1 MNRFLKKLFVFL
13 LLLATALGLLELG
26 FRLKP
31 TTFKDKYT
39 GLDKYASE
47 IEILALGHSHANEG
61 FNPRVMK
68 HRAYNM
74 AVGFQNVY
82 FDDYIL
88 GHFIDRMDSLKW
100 VVIAT
105 SYYHFYN
112 TLPDLDKMRGEDL
125 FNTVKYHLYWQADS
139 VKNDRIPNYDPR
151 YNLEILNNPA
161 SAYIAMFKYYLTGE
175 AFNSSAKIKR
185 EVFIKYGFGEGFD
198 ISLSENKLD
207 ESGVFCAKGHNPP
220 HEGQLELD
228 GSYNYDKYESIVERC
243 AAKGVKVAIVLYPCW
258 HTYVENLDQYQL
270 ADTKRMMKDLDESHD
285 NCFALDYMS
294 DTLFD
299 SLDFHDGIHLNK
311 HGAEK
316 MSVMLDE
323 ILEDLLQNE

>member
-1 MNRFLKKLFVFL
+1 MNRFLKKLLVFL
-13 LLLATALGLLELG
+13 LLLTTVLGLLELG

-68 HRAYNM
+68 HRGYNM

-112 TLPDLDKMRGEDL
+112 TLPNLEDMQGEDL

-139 VKNDRIPNYDPR
+139 VKNVRIPDYNPR

-161 SAYIAMFKYYLTGE
+161 SAYMAMFKYYLSGE
-175 AFNSSAKIKR
+175 AINPTAKAER
-185 EVFIKYGFGEGFD
+185 EDFIKYGFGQGQDVTHDETF
-198 ISLSENKLD
+198 LD
-207 ESGVFCAKGHNPP
+207 ENGVFYAQSHTPNV
-220 HEGQLELD
+220 EGKIELN
-228 GSYNYDKYESIVERC
+228 GSYNYSKYESIVKICE
-243 AAKGVKVAIVLYPCW
+243 AKGVKVAIVLYPCW
-258 HTYVENLDQYQL
+258 HTYVENLNKNQL
-270 ADTKRMMKDLDESHD
+270 DDTKRMMRELAEAHD
-285 NCFALDYMS
+285 NCIALDFMS
-294 DTLFD
+294 DPRFD
-299 SLDFHDGIHLNK
+299 SGDFHDAIHLNK
-311 HGAEK
+311 NGAVK
-316 MSVMLDE
+316 MAKGLEEELDTC
-323 ILEDLLQNE
+323 ED

>member
-1 MNRFLKKLFVFL
+1 MKRFISKLSIFV
-13 LLLATALGLLELG
+13 LLLAAALGLMELG

-39 GLDKYASE
+39 GLDKFAPE

-61 FNPRVMK
+61 FDPHVLN
-68 HRAYNM
+68 HRGFNM

-139 VKNDRIPNYDPR
+139 VKNDRIPRFDPR

-161 SAYIAMFKYYLTGE
+161 SAYMAMFKYYLTGE
-175 AFNSSAKIKR
+175 AFNPATKAERKD
-185 EVFIKYGFGEGFD
+185 FIKYGFGQG
-198 ISLSENKLD
+198 
-207 ESGVFCAKGHNPP
+207 
-220 HEGQLELD
+220 
-228 GSYNYDKYESIVERC
+228 
-243 AAKGVKVAIVLYPCW
+243 
-258 HTYVENLDQYQL
+258 
-270 ADTKRMMKDLDESHD
+270 RM
-285 NCFALDYMS
+285 
-294 DTLFD
+294 
-299 SLDFHDGIHLNK
+299 
-311 HGAEK
+311 
-316 MSVMLDE
+316 
-323 ILEDLLQNE
+323 

>member
-1 MNRFLKKLFVFL
+1 MKRFISKLSIFV
-13 LLLATALGLLELG
+13 LLLAAALGLMELG

-39 GLDKYASE
+39 GLDKFAPE

-61 FNPRVMK
+61 FDPHVLN
-68 HRAYNM
+68 HRGFNM

-82 FDDYIL
+82 FDDYLL

-139 VKNDRIPNYDPR
+139 VKNVRIPDYDPR

-161 SAYIAMFKYYLTGE
+161 SSYIAMFKYYLTGE
-175 AFNSSAKIKR
+175 AFNPATKAERKD
-185 EVFIKYGFGEGFD
+185 FIKYGFGQGQDVTHNETF
-198 ISLSENKLD
+198 LD
-207 ESGVFCAKGHNPP
+207 ENGIFYAATQTPRKDGM
-220 HEGQLELD
+220 LELD
-228 GSYNYDKYESIVERC
+228 GSFNFLKYESIVKRC
-243 AAKGVKVAIVLYPCW
+243 ESKGVKVAIVLYPCW
-258 HTYVENLDQYQL
+258 HTYVENLNKFQL
-270 ADTKRMMKDLDESHD
+270 DDTKRMMRELADNHD
-285 NCFALDYMS
+285 NCIALDFMS
-294 DTLFD
+294 DPRFD
-299 SLDFHDGIHLNK
+299 SSDFHDAIHLNK
-311 HGAEK
+311 NGAEK
-316 MSVMLDE
+316 MAR
-323 ILEDLLQNE
+323 ILELLLGNE

>member
-1 MNRFLKKLFVFL
+1 MKRFLIKLSVFL
-13 LLLATALGLLELG
+13 LLLACILALMELG

-31 TTFKDKYT
+31 TTFKDKYA

-68 HRAYNM
+68 HRGYNM

-88 GHFIDRMDSLKW
+88 GHFIDRMDSLKC

-105 SYYHFYN
+105 SFFHFYN
-112 TLPDLDKMRGEDL
+112 TLPDLKDMRGEDL

-139 VKNDRIPNYDPR
+139 VKNDRIPDFDPR

-161 SAYIAMFKYYLTGE
+161 RAYLTMFKYYLTGE
-175 AFNSSAKIKR
+175 TFSTSAKIER
-185 EVFIKYGFGEGFD
+185 EDFIKYGFGGGFD
-198 ISLSENKLD
+198 VTLSENELN
-207 ESGVFCAKGHNPP
+207 ESGIFCAKGHNPP
-220 HEGQLELD
+220 HEGKLELD
-228 GSYNYDKYESIVERC
+228 GSYNYGRYESIVEKC
-243 AAKGVKVAIVLYPCW
+243 EDKGVKVALVLYPCW
-258 HTYVENLDQYQL
+258 HTYVENLDEYQL
-270 ADTKRMMKDLDESHD
+270 ADTKRMMQDLADAHD
-285 NCFALDYMS
+285 NCIVMDYMS
-294 DTLFD
+294 DSRFD
-299 SLDFHDGIHLNK
+299 HLDFHDGIHLNR

-316 MSVMLDE
+316 ISVF
-323 ILEDLLQNE
+323 LEKDLEAAGVL

>member
-1 MNRFLKKLFVFL
+1 MKRFISKLSIFV
-13 LLLATALGLLELG
+13 LLLAAALGLMELG

-31 TTFKDKYT
+31 STFKDKYT
-39 GLDKYASE
+39 GLDKFAPE

-61 FNPRVMK
+61 FDPHVLN
-68 HRAYNM
+68 HRGFNM

-139 VKNDRIPNYDPR
+139 VKNDRIPRFDPR

-161 SAYIAMFKYYLTGE
+161 TAYMAMFKYYLTGE
-175 AFNSSAKIKR
+175 AFNSTAKAER
-185 EVFIKYGFGEGFD
+185 EDFIEYGFGQGQDVTHDEAF
-198 ISLSENKLD
+198 LD
-207 ESGVFCAKGHNPP
+207 ENGAFYAQSHTPNV
-220 HEGQLELD
+220 EGKIELN
-228 GSYNYDKYESIVERC
+228 GSYNFSKYESIVKRC
-243 AAKGVKVAIVLYPCW
+243 ESKGVKVAIVLYPCW
-258 HTYVENLDQYQL
+258 HTYVENLNKFQL
-270 ADTKRMMKDLDESHD
+270 DDTKRMMRELADNHD
-285 NCFALDYMS
+285 NCIALDFMS
-294 DTLFD
+294 DPRFD
-299 SLDFHDGIHLNK
+299 SGDFHDAIHLNK
-311 HGAEK
+311 NGAVK
-316 MSVMLDE
+316 MAKGLEEELDTC
-323 ILEDLLQNE
+323 ED

>member
-1 MNRFLKKLFVFL
+1 MNRFLKKLLVFL
-13 LLLATALGLLELG
+13 LLLTTVLGLLELG

-61 FNPRVMK
+61 FDPHVLK
-68 HRAYNM
+68 HRGYNM

-139 VKNDRIPNYDPR
+139 VKNERIPNYDPR

-161 SAYIAMFKYYLTGE
+161 RAYLNMFGYYLTGK
-175 AFNSSAKIKR
+175 AFNSAAKAER
-185 EVFIKYGFGEGFD
+185 EDFIKFGFGQGQD
-198 ISLSENKLD
+198 VTHSELFLD
-207 ESGVFCAKGHNPP
+207 ENGISYAKSHTPRR
-220 HEGQLELD
+220 EGKLELD
-228 GSYNYDKYESIVERC
+228 GSFNYSKYDSIVKKCES
-243 AAKGVKVAIVLYPCW
+243 KGVKVAIVLYPCW
-258 HTYVENLDQYQL
+258 HTYVENLNNYQL
-270 ADTKRMMKDLDESHD
+270 TDTKRMMQALADSHD
-285 NCFALDYMS
+285 NCIALDFMS
-294 DTLFD
+294 DPRFD
-299 SLDFHDGIHLNK
+299 SSDFHDAIHLNK
-311 HGAEK
+311 NGAEK
-316 MSVMLDE
+316 MAQ
-323 ILEDLLQNE
+323 IIEDSLTE

>member
-13 LLLATALGLLELG
+13 LLLTTALGLLELG

-61 FNPRVMK
+61 FDPHVLK
-68 HRAYNM
+68 HRGYNM

-139 VKNDRIPNYDPR
+139 VKNERIPNYDPR
-151 YNLEILNNPA
+151 YNLEILSNPA
-161 SAYIAMFKYYLTGE
+161 RAYL
-175 AFNSSAKIKR
+175 
-185 EVFIKYGFGEGFD
+185 
-198 ISLSENKLD
+198 
-207 ESGVFCAKGHNPP
+207 
-220 HEGQLELD
+220 
-228 GSYNYDKYESIVERC
+228 
-243 AAKGVKVAIVLYPCW
+243 
-258 HTYVENLDQYQL
+258 
-270 ADTKRMMKDLDESHD
+270 
-285 NCFALDYMS
+285 
-294 DTLFD
+294 
-299 SLDFHDGIHLNK
+299 
-311 HGAEK
+311 
-316 MSVMLDE
+316 
-323 ILEDLLQNE
+323 

>member
-1 MNRFLKKLFVFL
+1 MNRFLKKLLVFL
-13 LLLATALGLLELG
+13 LLLTTVLGLLELG

-68 HRAYNM
+68 HRGYNM

-100 VVIAT
+100 VVIAA

-112 TLPDLDKMRGEDL
+112 PIPDLDKMRGEDL
-125 FNTVKYHLYWQADS
+125 FNTVKYHMYWQVDS
-139 VKNDRIPNYDPR
+139 VKNVRIPDYDPR

-161 SAYIAMFKYYLTGE
+161 SAYMAMFKYYLTGE
-175 AFNSSAKIKR
+175 AFNPAATAER
-185 EVFIKYGFGEGFD
+185 EDFIKYGFGQGMDMIVDEAT
-198 ISLSENKLD
+198 LD
-207 ESGVFCAKGHNPP
+207 ESGIYCAEGHKP
-220 HEGQLELD
+220 HYEGELVLD
-228 GSYNYDKYESIVERC
+228 GSFNFDKYESIVKRC
-243 AAKGVKVAIVLYPCW
+243 ATKGVKIAIVLFPCW
-258 HTYVENLDQYQL
+258 HTYVENLDKYQL
-270 ADTKRMMKDLDESHD
+270 DDTKRMMRELADSHD
-285 NCFALDYMS
+285 NCIALDYMS
-294 DTLFD
+294 DQRFD
-299 SLDFHDGIHLNK
+299 RLDFHDGIHLNRN
-311 HGAEK
+311 GAEK
-316 MSVMLDE
+316 MTR
-323 ILEDLLQNE
+323 ILEDTLDF

>member
-1 MNRFLKKLFVFL
+1 MKRFLIKLSVFL
-13 LLLATALGLLELG
+13 LLLAFILALMELG

-31 TTFKDKYT
+31 TTFKDKYA

-68 HRAYNM
+68 HRGYNM

-105 SYYHFYN
+105 SYFHFYN
-112 TLPDLDKMRGEDL
+112 TLPDLKDMCGEDL

-139 VKNDRIPNYDPR
+139 VKNDRIPDFDPR

-161 SAYIAMFKYYLTGE
+161 RAYLSMFGYYLTGKV
-175 AFNSSAKIKR
+175 FSSTAKAER
-185 EVFIKYGFGEGFD
+185 EDFIKYGFGQGQDVTHDEAFLDDNGISYAQSHTPRREG
-198 ISLSENKLD
+198 K
-207 ESGVFCAKGHNPP
+207 
-220 HEGQLELD
+220 LELD
-228 GSYNYDKYESIVERC
+228 GSFNYSKYKSIVEKC
-243 AAKGVKVAIVLYPCW
+243 EAKGVRVAIVLYPCW
-258 HTYVENLDQYQL
+258 HTYVENLNKYQL
-270 ADTKRMMKDLDESHD
+270 EDTKRMMRELADSHG
-285 NCFALDYMS
+285 NCIALDLMS
-294 DTLFD
+294 DTRFE
-299 SLDFHDGIHLNK
+299 SGDFHDAIHLNK
-311 HGAEK
+311 YGAEK
-316 MSVMLDE
+316 MAKV
-323 ILEDLLQNE
+323 LEDTLFNSL

>member
-1 MNRFLKKLFVFL
+1 MNSFLKKLLAFL
-13 LLLATALGLLELG
+13 LLLTSVLGLLELG

-31 TTFKDKYT
+31 TTFKDKYA

-61 FNPRVMK
+61 FNPRMMK

-112 TLPDLDKMRGEDL
+112 TLPDLEDMRGEDL

-139 VKNDRIPNYDPR
+139 VKNDQIPNYDPR

-161 SAYIAMFKYYLTGE
+161 RAYLNMFGYYLTGK
-175 AFNSSAKIKR
+175 AFNSSAKAER
-185 EVFIKYGFGEGFD
+185 EDFIKYGFSKGQDVTHDEVF
-198 ISLSENKLD
+198 LD
-207 ESGVFCAKGHNPP
+207 ENGISYAKSHTPRR
-220 HEGQLELD
+220 EGKLELD
-228 GSYNYDKYESIVERC
+228 GSFNYSKYESIVKRC
-243 AAKGVKVAIVLYPCW
+243 EAKGVRVAIVLYPCW
-258 HTYVENLDQYQL
+258 HTYVENLNNYQL
-270 ADTKRMMKDLDESHD
+270 ADTKRMMQELADNYNNCYAIDL
-285 NCFALDYMS
+285 MS
-294 DTLFD
+294 DSRFD
-299 SLDFHDGIHLNK
+299 SHDFHDAIHLNK
-311 HGAEK
+311 YGSEK
-316 MSVMLDE
+316 FSTV
-323 ILEDLLQNE
+323 LEDVFYYLNLL

>member
-1 MNRFLKKLFVFL
+1 MNRFFKKLLVFL
-13 LLLATALGLLELG
+13 LLLTTVLGLLELG

-39 GLDKYASE
+39 GLDKFAPE
-47 IEILALGHSHANEG
+47 IEILALGHSHANECFDPHVLNHRG
-61 FNPRVMK
+61 F
-68 HRAYNM
+68 NM

-139 VKNDRIPNYDPR
+139 VKNDRIPRFDPR

-161 SAYIAMFKYYLTGE
+161 TAYMAMFKYYLTGK
-175 AFNSSAKIKR
+175 AFNPTAKAER
-185 EVFIKYGFGEGFD
+185 DDFIKYGFGQGQDVTHDEAF
-198 ISLSENKLD
+198 LD
-207 ESGVFCAKGHNPP
+207 ENGIFYAATQTPRKDGM
-220 HEGQLELD
+220 LELD
-228 GSYNYDKYESIVERC
+228 GSFNFSKYESIVKRC
-243 AAKGVKVAIVLYPCW
+243 EEKGVKVAIVLYPCW
-258 HTYVENLDQYQL
+258 HTYVENLTKHQL
-270 ADTKRMMKDLDESHD
+270 EDTKRMMRELADSHD
-285 NCFALDYMS
+285 NCIALDLMS
-294 DTLFD
+294 DNRFN
-299 SLDFHDGIHLNK
+299 SSDFKDAIHLNK
-311 HGAEK
+311 SGAEK
-316 MSVMLDE
+316 LPLV
-323 ILEDLLQNE
+323 LEKYLIRELWR

>member
-1 MNRFLKKLFVFL
+1 MKRFISKLSIFV
-13 LLLATALGLLELG
+13 LLLAAALGLMELG

-39 GLDKYASE
+39 GLDKFAPE

-61 FNPRVMK
+61 FDPHVLN
-68 HRAYNM
+68 HRGFNM
-74 AVGFQNVY
+74 GFQNVY

-139 VKNDRIPNYDPR
+139 VKNDRIPRFDPC

-161 SAYIAMFKYYLTGE
+161 SAYMVMFKYYLTGE
-175 AFNSSAKIKR
+175 AFNPATKAERKD
-185 EVFIKYGFGEGFD
+185 FIKYGFGQGQDVTHNETF
-198 ISLSENKLD
+198 LD
-207 ESGVFCAKGHNPP
+207 ENGIFYAATQTPRKDGM
-220 HEGQLELD
+220 LELD
-228 GSYNYDKYESIVERC
+228 GSFNFLKYESIVKRC
-243 AAKGVKVAIVLYPCW
+243 ESKGVKVAIVLYPCW
-258 HTYVENLDQYQL
+258 HTYVENLNKFQL
-270 ADTKRMMKDLDESHD
+270 DDTKRMMRELADNHD
-285 NCFALDYMS
+285 NCIALDFMS
-294 DTLFD
+294 DPRFD
-299 SLDFHDGIHLNK
+299 SSDFHDAIHLNK
-311 HGAEK
+311 NGAEK
-316 MSVMLDE
+316 MAR
-323 ILEDLLQNE
+323 ILELLLGNE

>member
-1 MNRFLKKLFVFL
+1 MNSFLKKLLAFL
-13 LLLATALGLLELG
+13 LLLTSVLGLLELG

-31 TTFKDKYT
+31 TTFKDKYA

-61 FNPRVMK
+61 FNPRMMK

-105 SYYHFYN
+105 SYFHFYN

-139 VKNDRIPNYDPR
+139 VKKDRIPRFDPR

-161 SAYIAMFKYYLTGE
+161 RAYLSMFGYYLTGK
-175 AFNSSAKIKR
+175 AFRSAAKVER
-185 EVFIKYGFGEGFD
+185 EDFIRYGFGEGQDVTHDEAFLD
-198 ISLSENKLD
+198 NNGISY
-207 ESGVFCAKGHNPP
+207 AKSHTPLT
-220 HEGQLELD
+220 EGKLELD
-228 GSYNYDKYESIVERC
+228 GSFNYSKYESIVKRC
-243 AAKGVKVAIVLYPCW
+243 EAKGVRVAIVLYPCW
-258 HTYVENLDQYQL
+258 HTYVENLNNYQL
-270 ADTKRMMKDLDESHD
+270 ADTRRMMQELADSHD
-285 NCFALDYMS
+285 NCIALDLMS
-294 DTLFD
+294 DPRFGYG
-299 SLDFHDGIHLNK
+299 DFHDAIHLNK
-311 HGAEK
+311 NGAEK
-316 MSVMLDE
+316 MARILE
-323 ILEDLLQNE
+323 ILLGNE

>member
-1 MNRFLKKLFVFL
+1 MNRFLKKLLVFL
-13 LLLATALGLLELG
+13 LILATVLGLLELG
-26 FRLKP
+26 FRIKP

-68 HRAYNM
+68 HRGYNM

-105 SYYHFYN
+105 SYFHFYN

-139 VKNDRIPNYDPR
+139 VKNERIPNYDPR

-161 SAYIAMFKYYLTGE
+161 RAYLNMFGYYLTGK
-175 AFNSSAKIKR
+175 AFNSAAKAER
-185 EVFIKYGFGEGFD
+185 EDFIKFGFGQGQD
-198 ISLSENKLD
+198 VTHSELFLD
-207 ESGVFCAKGHNPP
+207 ENGISYAKSHTPRR
-220 HEGQLELD
+220 EGKLELD
-228 GSYNYDKYESIVERC
+228 GSFNYSKYDSIVKKCES
-243 AAKGVKVAIVLYPCW
+243 KGVKVAIVLYPCW
-258 HTYVENLDQYQL
+258 HTYVENLNNYQL
-270 ADTKRMMKDLDESHD
+270 TDTKRMMQALADSHD
-285 NCFALDYMS
+285 NCIALDFMS
-294 DTLFD
+294 DPRFD
-299 SLDFHDGIHLNK
+299 SSDFHDAIHLNK
-311 HGAEK
+311 NGAEK
-316 MSVMLDE
+316 MAQ
-323 ILEDLLQNE
+323 IIEDSLTE

>member
-1 MNRFLKKLFVFL
+1 MNRFLKKLFIFV
-13 LLLATALGLLELG
+13 LLLATVLGLLELG

-61 FNPRVMK
+61 FDPHVLK
-68 HRAYNM
+68 HRGYNM

-88 GHFIDRMDSLKW
+88 GHFIDRMDSTKW

-139 VKNDRIPNYDPR
+139 VKNKRIPNYDPR

-161 SAYIAMFKYYLTGE
+161 RAYLNMFGYYLTGK
-175 AFNSSAKIKR
+175 AFNSAAKAER
-185 EVFIKYGFGEGFD
+185 EDFIKFGFGQGQD
-198 ISLSENKLD
+198 VTHSELFLD
-207 ESGVFCAKGHNPP
+207 ENGISYAKSHTPRR
-220 HEGQLELD
+220 EGKLELD
-228 GSYNYDKYESIVERC
+228 GSFNYSKYDSIVKKCES
-243 AAKGVKVAIVLYPCW
+243 KGVKVAIVLYPCW
-258 HTYVENLDQYQL
+258 HTYVENLNNYQL
-270 ADTKRMMKDLDESHD
+270 ADTKRMMQALADSHD
-285 NCFALDYMS
+285 NCIALDFMS
-294 DTLFD
+294 DPRFD
-299 SLDFHDGIHLNK
+299 SSDFHDAIHLNK
-311 HGAEK
+311 NGAEK
-316 MSVMLDE
+316 MAR
-323 ILEDLLQNE
+323 ILELLLGNE